1 MLKSSSK
8 SVMGCTP
15 YEEVIERA
23 EAVEKAFNTWYEK
36 SLLPDKSDRKGLK
49 ALYAELVSKA

>member
-1 MLKSSSK
+1 
-8 SVMGCTP
+8 MGCTP